1 MFSAGRNPLLDN
13 ILFMTISQEHFSSFD
28 NLCVIIPFMNNIIR
42 STTQTA
48 LLFIS
53 QYLRPGDVAVDATC
67 GNGHDTAALA
77 EMGAGKIY
85 AFDVQETAI
94 NNTKELLSQ
103 KNIPEKMV
111 HLILDN
117 HANMCKYVKEK
128 VQVIVFNL
136 GYLPTADKSV
146 TTGSSSTLQAV
157 KEAMKLL
164 NKDGLICITMYSGHP
179 GGQEEKDAL
188 LDFAEKLDSRT
199 WHTAYINLKNQRKNP
214 PEILLITLKRGV
226 EFEEN

>member
-1 MFSAGRNPLLDN
+1 MS
-13 ILFMTISQEHFSSFD
+13 
-28 NLCVIIPFMNNIIR
+28 NIIR

-53 QYLRPGDVAVDATC
+53 QYLHNGDTVVDATC
-67 GNGHDTAALA
+67 GNGHDTLALA
-77 EMGAGKIY
+77 KMGAGKIY

-94 NNTKELLSQ
+94 TNTESLLTKE
-103 KNIPEKMV
+103 NIPLSNV
-111 HLILDN
+111 HLILDS
-117 HANMCKYVKEK
+117 HANMCNYIKEN

-136 GYLPTADKSV
+136 GYLPSANKSII
-146 TTGSSSTLQAV
+146 TSSESTITAV

-164 NKDGLICITMYSGHP
+164 KKDGLICISMYSGHP
-179 GGQEEKDAL
+179 GGQEEKQSL
-188 LDFAEKLDSRT
+188 LDFAESLDERT
-199 WHTAYINLKNQRKNP
+199 WHTAYINMRNQRKNP

>member
-1 MFSAGRNPLLDN
+1 MSN
-13 ILFMTISQEHFSSFD
+13 IL
-28 NLCVIIPFMNNIIR
+28 R

-53 QYLRPGDVAVDATC
+53 QYLRPGDVAIDATC

-85 AFDVQETAI
+85 AFDIQEEAI
-94 NNTKELLSQ
+94 NNTRATLAAKGVDPGKVQ
-103 KNIPEKMV
+103 
-111 HLILDN
+111 LILDS
-117 HANMCKYVKEK
+117 HANMCKHIKEK
-128 VQVIVFNL
+128 VQVVVFNL

-146 TTGSSSTLQAV
+146 ITDHNSTLKAV
-157 KEAMKLL
+157 HESMKLL

-188 LDFAEKLDSRT
+188 LEFAENLDSGI

-226 EFEEN
+226 

>member
-1 MFSAGRNPLLDN
+1 MS
-13 ILFMTISQEHFSSFD
+13 
-28 NLCVIIPFMNNIIR
+28 NIIR

-53 QYLRPGDVAVDATC
+53 RYLHPGDTVVDATC
-67 GNGHDTAALA
+67 GNGHDTLA
-77 EMGAGKIY
+77 MAKMGAGKIY

-94 NNTKELLSQ
+94 TNTESLLTKE
-103 KNIPEKMV
+103 NIPLSNV
-111 HLILDN
+111 HLILDS
-117 HANMCKYVKEK
+117 HANMCNYIKEK

-136 GYLPTADKSV
+136 GYLPSANKSII
-146 TTGSSSTLQAV
+146 TSSESTITAV

-164 NKDGLICITMYSGHP
+164 KKDGLICISMYSGHP
-179 GGQEEKDAL
+179 GGQEEKQSL
-188 LDFAEKLDSRT
+188 LDFAESLDERT
-199 WHTAYINLKNQRKNP
+199 WHTAYINMRNQRKNP

>member
-1 MFSAGRNPLLDN
+1 MS
-13 ILFMTISQEHFSSFD
+13 
-28 NLCVIIPFMNNIIR
+28 NIIR

-53 QYLRPGDVAVDATC
+53 QYLRAGDTAVDATC

-77 EMGAGKIY
+77 KMGAGKIY

-94 NNTKELLSQ
+94 NNTRETFIKENLPLD
-103 KNIPEKMV
+103 KV
-111 HLILDN
+111 HLILDS
-117 HANMCKYVKEK
+117 HTNMCNYIKEK

-136 GYLPTADKSV
+136 GYLPTADKTV
-146 TTGSSSTLQAV
+146 TTSLDSTLTAV

-188 LDFAEKLDSRT
+188 LDFAESLDPRT

-226 EFEEN
+226 